1 MGFVLLEPGQTAL
14 VVLLPAA
21 DAVVQGWRAEHDD
34 AAARGVPAHVTVL
47 FPFLPPERID
57 DEGLD
62 ELQAIFKA
70 RRAFDVKFGSCGR
83 FTDLLYLAPE
93 PAEPFRALTRA
104 VTARWP
110 EAPPYGGAYD
120 EVVPHLTVANG
131 VDDAAMDA
139 VEAELSPRLPVRE
152 RVEHVELFT
161 FDGATWRS
169 RRRFPLS

>member
-1 MGFVLLEPGQTAL
+1 MGFVLYEPGQTAL
-14 VVLLPAA
+14 VALFPAA
-21 DAVVQGWRAEHDD
+21 DAVVQGWRAEHDA

-47 FPFLPPERID
+47 FPFLPAERITD
-57 DEGLD
+57 HDLS
-62 ELQAIFKA
+62 ELRAIFA
-70 RRAFDVKFGSCGR
+70 AQQAFEVKFGSCGR
-83 FTDLLYLAPE
+83 FPDLLYLAPE

-131 VDDAAMDA
+131 VDGAAMDA

-152 RVEHVELFT
+152 RVEQVELFT